1 MDYRV
6 LKCWK
11 LRKSRWQDRIFIKF
25 LKGTDFLIFEE
36 IFKNKGKELNKWKR
50 LTSVCPKYSNNKNE
64 KRMAKIYSANV
75 IVQFH

>member
-11 LRKSRWQDRIFIKF
+11 PRKSRWQETIFIKY

-36 IFKNKGKELNKWKR
+36 TFKNKRIEQMKIISVENIQIIKIKR
-50 LTSVCPKYSNNKNE
+50 IAKYIQQ
-64 KRMAKIYSANV
+64 M
-75 IVQFH
+75 